1 MRIENISSNDY
12 DVIVC
17 KVLVYLYGKYKRID
31 VPDDYLTPMTKDFPV
46 CQEMFNETL
55 AMMLD
60 EGLIKGFEYI
70 KARGGD
76 EIIVLEN
83 NIRITPTGIHY
94 LKDNSIM
101 RKIVEKI
108 PEAASIASLFV

>member
-1 MRIENISSNDY
+1 MSNNDY

-17 KVLVYLYGKYKRID
+17 KVLVYLYKKYKRID
-31 VPDDYLTPMTKDFPV
+31 VPEDYLTPMTKEFPI
-46 CQEMFNETL
+46 CQEML
-55 AMMLD
+55 G

-70 KARGGD
+70 EAFGGD

-83 NIRITPTGIHY
+83 NIKITPTGIHY

-101 RKIVEKI
+101 LKLVEKI

>member
-1 MRIENISSNDY
+1 MSNSDY

-17 KVLVYLYGKYKRID
+17 KVLIYLYKKYKRID
-31 VPDDYLTPMTKDFPV
+31 VPEDYLTPMTNDFPI
-46 CQEMFNETL
+46 CQEMFDETL
-55 AMMLD
+55 AMMLG

-70 KARGGD
+70 KVWGGD
-76 EIIVLEN
+76 TIIVLEN

-94 LKDNSIM
+94 LKDNYIM
-101 RKIVEKI
+101 RNLVEKL

>member
-1 MRIENISSNDY
+1 
-12 DVIVC
+12 
-17 KVLVYLYGKYKRID
+17 
-31 VPDDYLTPMTKDFPV
+31 
-46 CQEMFNETL
+46 MFDETL
-55 AMMLD
+55 VMMLD
-60 EGLIKGFEYI
+60 EGLIKKCLKNARY
-70 KARGGD
+70 KAWGGD

-101 RKIVEKI
+101 RKLVEKI